1 MMDKVIIDGKEVQL
15 TADLFEVSPADMTQ
29 HEAITRPSLTFWQDA
44 RKGCLEIKALLQV

>member
-1 MMDKVIIDGKEVQL
+1 MIDKVIIDGKEVQL

-44 RKGCLEIKALLQV
+44 RKDCLETKVLLQV